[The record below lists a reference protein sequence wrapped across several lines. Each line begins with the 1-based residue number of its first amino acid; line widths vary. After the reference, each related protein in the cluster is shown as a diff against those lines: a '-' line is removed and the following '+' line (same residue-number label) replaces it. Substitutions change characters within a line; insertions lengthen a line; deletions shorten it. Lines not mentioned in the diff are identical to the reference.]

1 MFLAMTEEVIYI
13 LYIYICSREFVYVD
27 SPWQLNILYIQVRVI
42 IVKLADRLHNMR
54 TLSHMP
60 PHKQVGFLFTCLFHL
75 LLTFCFPITVD
86 FINAMQHF
94 QSSIATET
102 LQVFAP
108 LAKLLGMYQIKVC
121 CYFKLLPFLVFVA
134 GMLLTCRYINF
145 PSPSRPLMSFSSFT
159 NIRFIF
165 LKKFLN

>member
-1 MFLAMTEEVIYI
+1 MCV
-13 LYIYICSREFVYVD
+13 CSLEFFYVD
-27 SPWQLNILYIQVRVI
+27 SPWELNILYIQVRVI

-60 PHKQVGFLFTCLFHL
+60 PHKQVGCLLTCLFHL
-75 LLTFCFPITVD
+75 LLTFCFPIIVD
-86 FINAMQHF
+86 YLNVMQHF

-121 CYFKLLPFLVFVA
+121 CYFKLLPLVFVVDI
-134 GMLLTCRYINF
+134 LLMCHYIKFF
-145 PSPSRPLMSFSSFT
+145 PLPDH
-159 NIRFIF
+159 
-165 LKKFLN
+165 